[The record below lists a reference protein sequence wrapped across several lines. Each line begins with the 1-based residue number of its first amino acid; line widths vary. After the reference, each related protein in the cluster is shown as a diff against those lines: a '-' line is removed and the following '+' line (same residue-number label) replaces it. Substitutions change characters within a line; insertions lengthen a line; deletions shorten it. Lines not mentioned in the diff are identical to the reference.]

1 MDVDNIYDLVSN
13 LNSEQLEE
21 LKQKVEELESF
32 II

>member
-13 LNSEQLEE
+13 LSSEQLEE